1 MNNEQPEFCEYP
13 ECYCPATADGTGR
26 ICEQRYKDDNQHI
39 TKLLSEKDA
48 EIQRLKAE
56 VGGIMEQ
63 FAVLKTHKKAF
74 VESTKKLTALCE
86 EREKEI
92 QQLKEGLN
100 HEQIK
105 TQTVQEHVDGLWETI
120 EELKGGATV
129 QQIAEAWDACE
140 ESMSANMKAVFLNN
154 IWMADWNDAEVDKD
168 KSEYLRQFESKQHQE
183 EGFKDFR
190 IKELEKALRERGD
203 LVPSTDE
210 PQSLPRKEEGK
221 DQPV

>member
-1 MNNEQPEFCEYP
+1 
-13 ECYCPATADGTGR
+13 
-26 ICEQRYKDDNQHI
+26 
-39 TKLLSEKDA
+39 
-48 EIQRLKAE
+48 
-56 VGGIMEQ
+56 
-63 FAVLKTHKKAF
+63 
-74 VESTKKLTALCE
+74 
-86 EREKEI
+86 
-92 QQLKEGLN
+92 
-100 HEQIK
+100 
-105 TQTVQEHVDGLWETI
+105 
-120 EELKGGATV
+120 LKGGATV

-203 LVPSTDE
+203 FVPSTHA
-210 PQSLPRKEEGK
+210 PTPLQGKEEGK